1 MFIAAL
7 FIIAKVWKQ
16 AKSLSTNES
25 LEKMYNT
32 HTHTHTHTPH
42 TQTHTGILF
51 SCKNE
56 WNSAIWNNMD
66 EPKRCYT

>member
-32 HTHTHTHTPH
+32 HTHTHTHTHP
-42 TQTHTGILF
+42 THPDTHRNIIQLQ
-51 SCKNE
+51 
-56 WNSAIWNNMD
+56 
-66 EPKRCYT
+66 KRMKLCHLEQHGWA